1 MSKVREF
8 IDFWVENT
16 VHATD
21 RYRSP
26 GRSQDVTELTRRCI
40 EAAGGQGIS
49 EDDMKA
55 EVGDL
60 TGYLR
65 VKLVAANKA
74 EAARRDAD

>member
-8 IDFWVENT
+8 IDYWVENS
-16 VHATD
+16 VHAAEQ
-21 RYRSP
+21 YRTI
-26 GRSQDVTELTRRCI
+26 GASQDITELTRRCI
-40 EAAGGQGIS
+40 EAASAQGIS

-65 VKLVAANKA
+65 VKLAAANKT
-74 EAARRDAD
+74 ESARRDAD